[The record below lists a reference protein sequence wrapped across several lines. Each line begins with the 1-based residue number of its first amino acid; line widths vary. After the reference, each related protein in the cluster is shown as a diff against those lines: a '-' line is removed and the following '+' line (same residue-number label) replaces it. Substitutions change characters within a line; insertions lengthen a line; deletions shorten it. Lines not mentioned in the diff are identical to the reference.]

1 MREKNYQLEVL
12 RVISCINVVLIHVCN
27 LYSRSFGNISDGEY
41 VFSVILNAMART
53 SVPIFFMIS
62 GATSLGSNYDMKK
75 YAKKVINM
83 ALVLIVASVLYRI
96 WNIIYFDRAY
106 DYLDIFKTPT
116 KLHLWY
122 LYAYLGIMIM
132 LPFLQ
137 SMFRNLDKKFEI
149 LYVVI
154 WFVALIAYR
163 VLYRLDM
170 SIAYPLPLV
179 GTTYYVGYFVLGHLI
194 NKYLKEIKIPKS
206 VLYIIRYGSLI
217 ATITFMC
224 YGSFSRNVHYDWYWQ
239 YRALFIALQ
248 SIAMFIL
255 IAKKEPKKRRIF
267 GCDIVTNIAKI
278 SFMIYLIHPFFLDII
293 KTELHYEKW
302 SAYVA
307 IPVFALMTFA
317 CAVIVALVIGFIK
330 GKIMV
335 ATNHIREERMKD
347 R

>member
-62 GATSLGSNYDMKK
+62 GQTSLGSNYDMKK

-83 ALVLIVASVLYRI
+83 ALVLLVASILYRI

-149 LYVVI
+149 LFVVI
-154 WFVALIAYR
+154 WFIFIVAYR
-163 VLYRLDM
+163 VLDRLEM
-170 SIAYPLPLV
+170 SIGYPLPII
-179 GTTYYVGYFVLGHLI
+179 GSTYYVGYFVLGHLI
-194 NKYLKEIKIPKS
+194 GKYLNEIQISK
-206 VLYIIRYGSLI
+206 VLLNVIRYGSLL
-217 ATITFMC
+217 ATVLFMC
-224 YGSFSRNVHYDWYWQ
+224 YGSFSRGKHYDWYWQ
-239 YRALFIALQ
+239 YRALFIALS

-255 IAKKEPKKRRIF
+255 IAKRTPKKRLLF
-267 GCDIVTNIAKI
+267 GRDFVTDIAKI

-293 KTELHYEKW
+293 KTELAYEKW

-307 IPVFALMTFA
+307 IPLFTFMTFV
-317 CAVIVALVIGFIK
+317 CAVIGAFVIGFVK
-330 GKIMV
+330 G
-335 ATNHIREERMKD
+335 RMLAITKYFKKEKS
-347 R
+347 